1 MALSSLHRRLAA
13 GVAIALGLGLAGAG
27 LTAPTTASGASSTS
41 RVEKRRVDKVK
52 TPKLNWFE
60 CAGPGIECATT
71 RVPRDYDQPRGAT
84 VALALIRVK
93 ARDQK
98 HKIGS
103 LFVNPGGPGGSAADF
118 ALYADYWA
126 TDGMRDRFD
135 IVGMDPRGIGY
146 SGNVR
151 CFTSFRTQ
159 TLAVSKIPDVAF
171 PTTPAEDKAWTS
183 YPKALGK
190 ACSSHGKPLS
200 ASMSTAEV
208 ARDMDL
214 MRRAV
219 GDKKLNY
226 LGISYGSF
234 LGETYANMFP
244 DRFRTLAIDG
254 IVDPKAWVGS
264 TATRNQYVWDRLK
277 SAEAGYRAL
286 IELLHRCDRAGGQRC
301 AFAPGDPVKNFD
313 LVAQRLKKHP
323 LTDIDPDT
331 GQVFTFGYA
340 DLISAVFDSLYYTDG
355 PEIITENLAQLIILT
370 EPPAAKVRAAART
383 TALRTLRSNLDKVS
397 TPKGSPKRA
406 GFPYYNG
413 DDAFYSVQ
421 CTDGL
426 APANADS
433 WPTYAKAADKR
444 VKYFGR
450 MLASQGLP
458 CARKTW
464 TADDEDVYR
473 GPFTKATTKPVLI
486 IGSLWD
492 PITSYDSA
500 VRLAKLM
507 PNSRLLTSDNW
518 GHAAL
523 GTSQCVA
530 DSYDRYLISRRLP
543 AKNARCK
550 GDDQPFVDALGAD
563 TVTAQPALVRAA
575 AAQKQ
580 QAGQLPRR

>member
-1 MALSSLHRRLAA
+1 M
-13 GVAIALGLGLAGAG
+13 
-27 LTAPTTASGASSTS
+27 
-41 RVEKRRVDKVK
+41 
-52 TPKLNWFE
+52 
-60 CAGPGIECATT
+60 
-71 RVPRDYDQPRGAT
+71 
-84 VALALIRVK
+84 K

-103 LFVNPGGPGGSAADF
+103 LFVNPGGPGGSATDF
-118 ALYADYWA
+118 ALFADYWA

-146 SGNVR
+146 SDNVR
-151 CFTSFRTQ
+151 CFASFRAQ
-159 TLAVSKIPDVAF
+159 MLAQNKQPNVAF
-171 PTTPAEDKAWTS
+171 PTTAAEDRAWTS

-208 ARDMDL
+208 ARDLDV

-244 DRFRTLAIDG
+244 DRFRTMIVDG
-254 IVDPKAWVGS
+254 IVDPRAWVGS
-264 TATRNQYVWDRLK
+264 KATQNRYVWDRLK

-286 IELLHRCDRAGGQRC
+286 IELLRRCDRAGGQRC
-301 AFAPGDPVKNFD
+301 VFAPGDPVTNFD
-313 LVAQRLKKHP
+313 LVAQRLKKKP
-323 LTDIDPDT
+323 LTDTDPDT
-331 GQVFTFGYA
+331 GEVFRFTYA

-355 PEIITENLAQLIILT
+355 PEIITQNMAQLIILT
-370 EPPAAKVRAAART
+370 EPPAAKIQAAALT
-383 TALRTLRSNLDKVS
+383 TALQTLRRNLDKVS
-397 TPKGSPKRA
+397 TPQGAPKKA
-406 GFPYYNG
+406 GFPHYND

-421 CTDGL
+421 CTDGV
-426 APANADS
+426 APANADD
-433 WPTYAKAADKR
+433 WPTYAKVADKR
-444 VKYFGR
+444 IKYFGR

-464 TADDEDVYR
+464 TARDEDSYR
-473 GPFTKATTKPVLI
+473 GPFTRATASPVLI
-486 IGSLWD
+486 TGSLWD

-500 VRLAKLM
+500 VGLANMM

-523 GTSQCVA
+523 GTSDCVSEA
-530 DSYDRYLISRRLP
+530 FDRYLISRRLP
-543 AKNARCK
+543 VKGARCV
-550 GDDQPFVDALGAD
+550 GDDQPFVGDVGSDAA
-563 TVTAQPALVRAA
+563 TAQSALVRAA
-575 AAQKQ
+575 TAQKQ
-580 QAGQLPRR
+580 HAGLSGRH